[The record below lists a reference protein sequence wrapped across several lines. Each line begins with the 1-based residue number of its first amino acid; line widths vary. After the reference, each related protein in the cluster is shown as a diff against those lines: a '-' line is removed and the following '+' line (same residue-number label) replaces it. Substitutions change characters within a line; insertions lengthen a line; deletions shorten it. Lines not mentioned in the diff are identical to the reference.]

1 MFAFDIN
8 HVDNRHIENDNNE
21 QENSSNEEIS
31 LESYFNALKL
41 ANSILPEDIKNPS
54 ASSSFSMNIKP
65 FQAFH
70 RRYSSQRTR
79 DFLSWVSDM
88 RFRMCFR

>member
-1 MFAFDIN
+1 MFGFDIN
-8 HVDNRHIENDNNE
+8 HVDNRHTENDANDTND
-21 QENSSNEEIS
+21 QENSTNEVES

-41 ANSILPEDIKNPS
+41 ANSILPEDINNPS
-54 ASSSFSMNIKP
+54 TSSSSMNITP

-88 RFRMCFR
+88 